1 MGTVRVKLIEMPE
14 VDGVDLPTIEP
25 RTYFLIDDD
34 EKVCRVIDDA
44 EFQAAYV
51 DNRIDTF
58 KLRNVDWLTL
68 AVDKEH
74 VDIVYEDGRKAALL
88 LGSIDYAPG
97 RRADEYTKIRGVIYP
112 IDVTGTSLLNAT
124 NTPNLVAM
132 RTWYWE
138 EAKRVNDQRIEI
150 AEVVHSFAQ
159 IVNQLGTARDTIG
172 R

>member
-1 MGTVRVKLIEMPE
+1 MGTVRVKLIEMPA

-25 RTYFLIDDD
+25 RTYYLIDDD

-51 DNRIDTF
+51 DNHIDTF

-68 AVDKEH
+68 AVDREH
-74 VDIVYEDGRKAALL
+74 VDIVYEDGRTASLL

-97 RRADEYTKIRGVIYP
+97 PRAGEYTKIKGVIYP
-112 IDVTGTSLLNAT
+112 IDATGTSLFNDT

-138 EAKRVNDQRIEI
+138 EAKRVNDERIRI

-159 IVNQLGTARDTIG
+159 VINVLGTARDTI
-172 R
+172 RR

>member
-1 MGTVRVKLIEMPE
+1 MGTVRVKLIEMPAVE
-14 VDGVDLPTIEP
+14 GLDLPTLEP
-25 RTYFLIDDD
+25 RTYYLIDDD

-51 DNRIDTF
+51 DNLIETF

-68 AVDKEH
+68 AVDKEY
-74 VDIVYEDGRKAALL
+74 VDIVYANGCKAAIL

-97 RRADEYTKIRGVIYP
+97 PRAAEYTKIKGVIYP
-112 IDVTGTSLLNAT
+112 IDATGTSLLNAT

-138 EAKRVNDQRIEI
+138 EAKRVNDERIRI

-159 IVNQLGTARDTIG
+159 IINQLGTARDTIG